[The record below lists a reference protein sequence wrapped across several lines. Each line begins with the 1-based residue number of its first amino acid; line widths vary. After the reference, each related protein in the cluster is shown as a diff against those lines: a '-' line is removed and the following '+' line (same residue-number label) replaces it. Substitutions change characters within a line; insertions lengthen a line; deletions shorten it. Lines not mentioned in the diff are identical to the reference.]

1 MKFPRKSGI
10 LFHISSLPSKYG
22 IGDMGIE
29 AREFIDFL
37 ADSKQSLWQVL
48 PLNPVDEYNSPYKS
62 PCVFAGNTMLI
73 SFDIM
78 VEDGYLNKEDL
89 MDLPDFSDGRVDFLK
104 VRKLKEILFKKA
116 FLNFKSLMDTKV
128 KDIKSDYESFVSCS
142 KYWIDNFALY
152 ISLSKLFKSRDWTR
166 WNKELANRDEK
177 ILNEY
182 KEKLSEEIYC
192 EKFLQYIFHRQWK
205 ELRKYANDRGIR
217 IIGDVPI
224 YTSLES
230 ADVWSHQELFNID
243 SKGNPLTV
251 AGVPPDD
258 FSETGQLWENP
269 IYRWDEMANYDFLW
283 WRKRIENS
291 LEKHDIIRLDHFRG
305 FEAYWEVPFGDIN
318 AVNGKWS
325 KGPGYGFFL
334 SLKKYLGEIPVIAE
348 DLGHITEEVCKLK
361 NKLGYPG
368 MRILQFENMDDFE
381 SENFLDSIDSNT
393 VCYTGTHDNDT
404 LYGWY
409 EKAYEKSE
417 TIEYMCNQLIK
428 KLFKCSADIVIIPVQ
443 DLLLIDSNGR
453 MNIPGT
459 KYGNWAWK
467 LTTDKFNNDLIK
479 GKAESLAELTTEYGR
494 V

>member
-1 MKFPRKSGI
+1 MKFSRKSGI

-29 AREFIDFL
+29 AHEFIDFMEE
-37 ADSKQSLWQVL
+37 SKQGLWQVL

-78 VEDGYLNKEDL
+78 VEDGYLKKDDL
-89 MDLPDFSDGRVDFLK
+89 IDLSDFPDERVDFSK
-104 VRKLKEILFKKA
+104 VGKLKETLFKKA
-116 FLNFKSLMDTKV
+116 FLNFNLLMDTKI
-128 KDIKSDYESFVSCS
+128 KDIKSEYESFVACS
-142 KYWIDNFALY
+142 EYWIDDFALY
-152 ISLSKLFKSRDWTR
+152 TSLSKFFNSRDWTR

-177 ILNEY
+177 TLNEY
-182 KEKLSEEIYC
+182 KEKLSEEIYY
-192 EKFLQYIFHRQWK
+192 EKFLQYIFYRQWK
-205 ELRKYANDRGIR
+205 ELRKYANDRGIK

-230 ADVWSHQELFNID
+230 ADVWSHQELFNLD

-251 AGVPPDD
+251 AGVPPDY

-269 IYRWDEMANYDFLW
+269 VYKWDEMTKNDFLW
-283 WRKRIENS
+283 WRNRIENS

-305 FEAYWEVPFGDIN
+305 FEAYWEIPFGETT
-318 AVNGKWS
+318 AVKGKWS
-325 KGPGYGFFL
+325 KGPGYSFFS
-334 SLKKYLGEIPVIAE
+334 SLQDHLGEMPVIAE
-348 DLGHITEEVCKLK
+348 DLGHITEDVYELK

-368 MRILQFENMDDFE
+368 MRILQFENMNDFKN
-381 SENFLDSIDSNT
+381 ENFLDSIDSNT

-409 EKAYEKSE
+409 EKNHEKSE
-417 TIEYMCNQLIK
+417 LVEYMCSQLIK
-428 KLFKCSADIVIIPVQ
+428 KLFKCNADMVIIPVQ
-443 DLLLIDSNGR
+443 DLLLLDSNGR

-459 KYGNWAWK
+459 KNGNWGWK
-467 LTTDKFNNDLIK
+467 LTKDKFNDNLVK
-479 GKAESLAELTTEYGR
+479 GKTEILAEMTRENGR